1 MVAGRRLPLG
11 ASLGGSGDA
20 RCSVIERKRKRKR
33 RRRSEEEKEEGGAK
47 KKKKTHPPYTT
58 LTPDRPSPDGP
69 SMLISEH
76 LITFFRRFW
85 PKLKQKKEID
95 LCIPPPKVV
104 QSSNYVNRAS
114 IFETDLPATLKNS

>member
-1 MVAGRRLPLG
+1 MVAGERLPLG

-58 LTPDRPSPDGP
+58 LTPDRPSPGGP
-69 SMLISEH
+69 SML
-76 LITFFRRFW
+76 T
-85 PKLKQKKEID
+85 
-95 LCIPPPKVV
+95 LCV
-104 QSSNYVNRAS
+104 QVPVFGYACVYT
-114 IFETDLPATLKNS
+114 IF

>member
-69 SMLISEH
+69 SML
-76 LITFFRRFW
+76 L
-85 PKLKQKKEID
+85 
-95 LCIPPPKVV
+95 
-104 QSSNYVNRAS
+104 VNFEFNWILLSGWSHTETAS
-114 IFETDLPATLKNS
+114 AEF